1 VTTTTTTEMITE
13 SSTTEPP
20 PYEYITFNPE
30 FNEIP
35 DDSYNI
41 RPHMNIA
48 YSTSGGVKLCSEA
61 FRLISLIFIVKI
73 FSSLR

>member
-1 VTTTTTTEMITE
+1 VTSTTTEIIMD
-13 SSTTEPP
+13 STTTEQP

-30 FNEIP
+30 FNEIS
-35 DDSYNI
+35 DDSYNN

-48 YSTSGGVKLCSEA
+48 YSTSGGVTLCCEA
-61 FRLISLIFIVKI
+61 LRLILLIFIVKM